1 MKNIGFLIFLCCVL
15 GFLGALR
22 TLPAAAHE
30 GVPHVLNG
38 KQTELTNTV
47 SDVDRERKVTLEE
60 FVMHA
65 VAHLQEAETFSETLE
80 ILNEFRNKEGDWN
93 DGSMYLI
100 LLTGK
105 GVEGSGV
112 TSGRDGGSGTAAS
125 GGGVYV
131 HAKNRELEDQDWSQ
145 LKDRKGINV
154 GQMFLSV
161 GKDGASIDYI
171 GDNADDP
178 PPQAFAFPFTAPAIP
193 FSNSLSPE
201 QQGFVLVGG
210 FAYEPDVVDQKKSYE
225 ELAGSLP
232 NSVHP
237 TKEAREIGGEESDE
251 ENERELREFVEE
263 AIVFFTAAL
272 ASPEI
277 DAVRLRTL
285 FRLDGG
291 PWRHVSTYIY
301 IMDENGNV
309 IFNGANRNIEQTNL
323 WDDPDVGE
331 NIRELIAAA
340 RTPEVD
346 FVRYNW
352 ENPAVVGDGEQS
364 GGPGGSS
371 PKLGYTKVVS
381 PDKDDPSAPL
391 YIFGSGLYLGESEE
405 DDGGCALSGT
415 ANTAQGA
422 LLGLLL
428 ASTAVF
434 FLVFLRHGCR
444 AAE

>member
-1 MKNIGFLIFLCCVL
+1 MKNIRFLIFSCCVAGLLL
-15 GFLGALR
+15 GVALLR
-22 TLPAAAHE
+22 PLPAAAHE
-30 GVPHVLNG
+30 GKLHMLNG
-38 KQTELTNTV
+38 EEMSLTRTV
-47 SDVDRERKVTLEE
+47 SDVNRTDKSTLEE
-60 FVMHA
+60 FVRHA
-65 VAHLQEAETFSETLE
+65 AAHLQEAETFSETLE
-80 ILNEFRNKEGDWN
+80 LLNEFRNEQGEWN
-93 DGSMYLI
+93 DGSIYLI
-100 LLTGK
+100 LLTGR
-105 GVEGSGV
+105 GVGSGA
-112 TSGRDGGSGTAAS
+112 TSGRDGGSREVAS

-145 LKDRKGINV
+145 LKDPAGKNV
-154 GQMFLSV
+154 GELFL
-161 GKDGASIDYI
+161 GNYGLIEYT
-171 GDNADDP
+171 GDDADDLP
-178 PPQAFAFPFTAPAIP
+178 KAFAFPFTAPVIP
-193 FSNSLSPE
+193 FSNPLSPE

-210 FAYEPDVVDQKKSYE
+210 FGYEPPVVDQKKSYE
-225 ELAGSLP
+225 DLAGSL
-232 NSVHP
+232 SRRIHP

-251 ENERELREFVEE
+251 ENKRELREFVEE
-263 AIVFFTAAL
+263 AIGFFTAAL

-323 WDDPDVGE
+323 LDDLDVGE

-340 RTPEVD
+340 KTPEVD

-381 PDKDDPSAPL
+381 PDKDNPFASV
-391 YIFGSGLYLGESEE
+391 YIFGSGLYLGEPEE
-405 DDGGCALSGT
+405 DGGGGCALSGT

-428 ASTAVF
+428 ASATVF
-434 FLVFLRHGCR
+434 SLVFLRHGCR